1 MRESCVEHSNA
12 FGRASIFLILASG
25 GSANCGLRRRKR
37 PLSKQMPVML
47 HASDILTMSIAD
59 SDQLPSRYTHTVTI
73 TQALLLAPNMPLELP
88 YFFPLPSIQSAVL
101 APFRVKQLLAP
112 SHLLISLCLNHLP
125 ANRARASGCAKKI
138 SKSLSVHSYFLASSH
153 HFIRQALGSRQDSR
167 RSSGI
172 IESGLVACRIRYRVF
187 PLSIQFA
194 VSGHWCSLLC
204 QLCFQLS
211 TSHCSFDNLT

>member
-25 GSANCGLRRRKR
+25 GSANCGLRIRKR
-37 PLSKQMPVML
+37 PLSKQMPVMR

-88 YFFPLPSIQSAVL
+88 YFFPLPINPVSRLGTFSSET
-101 APFRVKQLLAP
+101 APGAIPFTY
-112 SHLLISLCLNHLP
+112 LCLNHLP

-153 HFIRQALGSRQDSR
+153 QFIRQALGSRQDSR

-194 VSGHWCSLLC
+194 VSGHWCSLSC
-204 QLCFQLS
+204 HLCFQLS
-211 TSHCSFDNLT
+211 TSDCSFDNLT